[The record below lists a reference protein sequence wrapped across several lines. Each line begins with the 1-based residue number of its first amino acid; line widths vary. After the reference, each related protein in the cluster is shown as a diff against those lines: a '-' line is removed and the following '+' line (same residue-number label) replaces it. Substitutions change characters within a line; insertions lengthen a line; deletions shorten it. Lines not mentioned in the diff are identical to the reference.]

1 MDRRS
6 FRSSS
11 CNGGGKNP
19 VPAPSPAAAGSRT
32 SAVPAAAGSRTSASP
47 AAGSKEDAGAGE
59 RKALLPRHLP
69 GGTARKG
76 QKGPKRRVQW
86 KDSHGKKLAEVL
98 EFQPSDS
105 SDSDD
110 EYLDTCICTVM

>member
-6 FRSSS
+6 LKSGS

-19 VPAPSPAAAGSRT
+19 APPSPAAGPRV
-32 SAVPAAAGSRTSASP
+32 SAAV
-47 AAGSKEDAGAGE
+47 AAGSKEDAGGGGGE
-59 RKALLPRHLP
+59 REALLPRHP
-69 GGTARKG
+69 AGGLARKG
-76 QKGPKRRVQW
+76 QRGSKRRVQW
-86 KDSHGKKLAEVL
+86 KDSHGKKLVEVL

-110 EYLDTCICTVM
+110 EYLDTCICSVM